1 MIHLIATYGLP
12 ALLVLMILD
21 SCGVPLPS
29 EVIMPVGGALA
40 AAGHLNVAVA
50 GTAVV
55 LMLAAW
61 YVVGRRGS

>member
-1 MIHLIATYGLP
+1 
-12 ALLVLMILD
+12 
-21 SCGVPLPS
+21 
-29 EVIMPVGGALA
+29 MPVGGALA
-40 AAGHLNVAVA
+40 AAGHLNFAVA